1 MENTYKVGNKVKV
14 SVESEIENGYIAK
27 LTDRFSALIP
37 KKELPENTT
46 LAAGDTVEAI
56 IIEMHEKRKSVILSV
71 KKVSEME
78 EEKELKELLEIYGVK
93 KEEE

>member
-1 MENTYKVGNKVKV
+1 MEN
-14 SVESEIENGYIAK
+14 EIENGYIVK

-46 LAAGDTVEAI
+46 LATGDVVEAI
-56 IIEMHEKRKSVILSV
+56 ITEMHERRKSVILSV
-71 KKVSEME
+71 KKIAEME